1 MDPRQQIR
9 RYLAE
14 TFLFTT
20 DESAV
25 VDSESLMKKGI
36 VDSTGALEVI
46 LFLEES
52 FGIQVEEHEMVPDNL
67 DSVDRLVAFLQRKRA
82 SAG

>member
-9 RYLAE
+9 RYIAE

-36 VDSTGALEVI
+36 IDSTGALEVI
-46 LFLEES
+46 LFLEET
-52 FGIQVEEHEMVPDNL
+52 FGIQVEEQEMLPDNL
-67 DSVDRLVAFLQRKRA
+67 DSIDRLVAFLERKRSKA
-82 SAG
+82 T

>member
-20 DESAV
+20 NESAV